1 MSARSIVLLVAS
13 LCLGVPAV
21 LALDFGDSDL
31 VLLREHLNHPFAF
44 GLLACTLT
52 VLAALGLRWAWLRTT
67 VIILAGL
74 GGCVTLLGG
83 LVVTAFT
90 AAKEV
95 GYVEGPGPYSIRLRE
110 STGGLGPDQVT
121 WLSVRKDDGFLSK
134 EWHLG
139 CFDDDDPSDAFD
151 AVTWTGPASVEV
163 RVTDGRTFP
172 VTLDASGRPRTTAE
186 LNC

>member
-1 MSARSIVLLVAS
+1 MSARPVVLLVVS
-13 LCLGVPAV
+13 LCLGVLAV
-21 LALDFGDSDL
+21 LALGFGDSEL

-44 GLLACTLT
+44 GLLACVLM
-52 VLAALGLRWAWLRTT
+52 VLAALGLRWAWLRAT
-67 VIILAGL
+67 VIIVSGL
-74 GGCVTLLGG
+74 GGCVALLGG

-95 GYVEGPGPYSIRLRE
+95 GYVEGPAPYSIRLRE

-121 WLSVRKDDGFLSK
+121 WLSVRKDDGLLSK

-139 CFDDDDPSDAFD
+139 CVNDDDPDDAFD
-151 AVTWTGPASVEV
+151 TVTWTGPASVEV
-163 RVTDGRTFP
+163 RVNDGRTFP

-186 LNC
+186 VNC